1 MSRAKEHVLITGGGG
16 YIGSVLVPIMLDL
29 GYQVTVIDN
38 FMYGQ
43 LSLLD
48 CCHNPNL
55 TVVYDDVRNVKTL
68 SKYVAKADI
77 IVPLAAIVGAPA
89 CERVSETAV
98 EINLKQIEAIS
109 KLQGMDQRLIFPVT
123 NSGYGIGD
131 GEKECDEAS
140 PLRPISLYGR
150 TKVEAE
156 AILLEKQNAVT
167 FRLATVFGV
176 APRMRLDLLVN
187 DFVYRAH
194 SDRYVVLFESHFRRN
209 YIHIR
214 DVAGAFVHGINHY
227 DSMKGNAYN
236 VGLTSANLSKLDLC
250 LRIKEHVPDFQ
261 IVENEFATD
270 PDKRDYIV
278 SNAKLE
284 ATGWR
289 PQYTLDDGIAELLR
303 AYRFLRVSSFNNK

>member
-1 MSRAKEHVLITGGGG
+1 M
-16 YIGSVLVPIMLDL
+16 
-29 GYQVTVIDN
+29 
-38 FMYGQ
+38 
-43 LSLLD
+43 
-48 CCHNPNL
+48 
-55 TVVYDDVRNVKTL
+55 
-68 SKYVAKADI
+68 
-77 IVPLAAIVGAPA
+77 PLAAIVGAPA

-131 GEKECDEAS
+131 GEKECDESS

-214 DVAGAFVHGINHY
+214 DVAGAFIHGINHY